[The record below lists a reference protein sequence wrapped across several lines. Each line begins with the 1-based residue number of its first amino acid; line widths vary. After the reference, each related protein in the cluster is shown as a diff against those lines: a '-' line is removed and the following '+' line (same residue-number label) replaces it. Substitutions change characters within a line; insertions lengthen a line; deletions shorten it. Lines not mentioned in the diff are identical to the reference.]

1 MGFISSAIE
10 GVKNF
15 ISSIMNSISERVNV
29 WNERRQQT
37 RERSSY
43 IRQIENFES
52 TYCPEVPDQELA
64 LRVRQYL
71 KEKFPNGIEERLF
84 QMSVDELPD
93 FFMEIEKDA
102 EVIMDVTTEEVV
114 IIYPKTEEEIM
125 KYGCGFYNIE
135 NNLLCIN
142 GAFLYSGNI
151 DLIKEQIFTIFHELK
166 HARQYAAV
174 ERKKDYG
181 YSEEL
186 MQTWEQNMK
195 NYITYR
201 ENDEAY
207 RKQPL
212 EMDTFGFEEL
222 LKEYY
227 YTND

>member
-71 KEKFPNGIEERLF
+71 KEKFPNGIEECLS

-102 EVIMDVTTEEVV
+102 EV
-114 IIYPKTEEEIM
+114 IM

>member
-1 MGFISSAIE
+1 
-10 GVKNF
+10 
-15 ISSIMNSISERVNV
+15 MNSISERVNV

-71 KEKFPNGIEERLF
+71 KEKFPNGIEECLS

-125 KYGCGFYNIE
+125 
-135 NNLLCIN
+135 
-142 GAFLYSGNI
+142 
-151 DLIKEQIFTIFHELK
+151 
-166 HARQYAAV
+166 
-174 ERKKDYG
+174 
-181 YSEEL
+181 
-186 MQTWEQNMK
+186 
-195 NYITYR
+195 
-201 ENDEAY
+201 
-207 RKQPL
+207 
-212 EMDTFGFEEL
+212 
-222 LKEYY
+222 
-227 YTND
+227 

>member
-71 KEKFPNGIEERLF
+71 KEKFPNGIEECLS

-102 EVIMDVTTEEVV
+102 
-114 IIYPKTEEEIM
+114 KTEEEIM